1 MTMNSPTPM
10 PSRTQRLAAL
20 AEARPDVLVVGGGI
34 TGAGLALDLV
44 ARGLSVVLVE
54 KDDWAA
60 AASSASSR
68 LIHGG
73 LRYLEQ
79 FELGLV
85 RASCLER
92 GLLLRNAA
100 GLVWPERFTF
110 PLRRGHSPGRA
121 KLAAGLAL
129 YTLVSLPRVLGL
141 PALNGV
147 REVARRVPGI
157 RADLVGGGSYL
168 DGATHDARLTLAVVR
183 AASQRGALVLSRVEA
198 RAIENGAS
206 GASVRLR
213 DVLGGGEF
221 TLTARAVVLAGGP
234 STDALRRLA
243 GLPGGWIRATRGSH
257 VLVPRERLATDGA
270 VIFPSPLDGRVMFLI
285 PWPRHTVIGTTDLDA
300 AADAPVRATRAE
312 VDYLLASANGL
323 VPAAEL
329 GHEDVLSTWAGLR
342 PLLASDAERPSAVS
356 REERIEREGSLYT
369 IAGGKLTA
377 YRAMAEELGARLA
390 RDLGRGDGA
399 RRSPTRAI
407 TLVGAHVRP
416 VARPAWSSL
425 DAGGH
430 LARATDPLAVA
441 WERRY
446 AALVPALA
454 EACQRAESGRSPL
467 DAETLLGEVDWAVR
481 HEDCLSPR
489 DFFLR
494 RTDLGYTAG
503 AQDATLVERVLER
516 MAGLLGW
523 SRERQEAERRA
534 LRAALDGLQAWRE
547 NDSLP
552 AVVRR
557 AR

>member
-1 MTMNSPTPM
+1 MNAPKSM
-10 PSRTQRLAAL
+10 PPRAERLLAL

-60 AASSASSR
+60 ATSSASSR

-92 GLLLRNAA
+92 GLLLDNAA
-100 GLVWPERFTF
+100 GLVWPERFVF
-110 PLRRGHSPGRA
+110 PLRRAQSPGRA

-129 YTLVSLPRVLGL
+129 YTLVSVPRVLGL
-141 PALNGV
+141 PELNGV

-157 RADLVGGGSYL
+157 RTDLVGGGSYL

-183 AASQRGALVLSRVEA
+183 TAIERGALALSRVEA
-198 RAIENGAS
+198 TAIENGAS

-243 GLPGGWIRATRGSH
+243 GLPGGWIRATRGTH
-257 VLVPRERLATDGA
+257 ILVPRERLATDGA

-300 AADAPVRATRAE
+300 AVDAPVRATRAE

-329 GHEDVLSTWAGLR
+329 GYTDVLSTWAGLR

-356 REERIEREGSLYT
+356 REERIEREGALYT

-390 RDLGRGDGA
+390 RDLGRGNGA
-399 RRSPTRAI
+399 ARSPTR
-407 TLVGAHVRP
+407 TLALLGAQARR
-416 VARPAWSSL
+416 VARPAWSAL
-425 DAGGH
+425 DADGR
-430 LARATDPLAVA
+430 LPRAEDPLAVA

-446 AALVPALA
+446 ASFAPAVA
-454 EACQRAESGRSPL
+454 EHCQRAESGRSPL
-467 DAETLLGEVDWAVR
+467 DPETLLGEVDWAVR

-494 RTDLGYTAG
+494 RTDLGYTAQAHDG
-503 AQDATLVERVLER
+503 ALLERVLER
-516 MAGLLGW
+516 MADALGW
-523 SRERQEAERRA
+523 SRERQEGERRA
-534 LRAALDGLQAWRE
+534 LRAALQNLQAWRE

-557 AR
+557 AQ

>member
-1 MTMNSPTPM
+1 MTAPPSSPT
-10 PSRTQRLAAL
+10 RAARLAAL
-20 AEARPDVLVVGGGI
+20 AEARPDVLVIGGGI
-34 TGAGLALDLV
+34 TGAGIALDLA
-44 ARGLSVVLVE
+44 ARGLAVVLVE

-60 AASSASSR
+60 ATSSASSR

-79 FELGLV
+79 FEFGLV

-100 GLVWPERFTF
+100 GLVWPERFVF
-110 PLRRGHSPGRA
+110 PLQRGRSPGRA

-129 YTLVSLPRVLGL
+129 YTLVSVPRVLGWPGL
-141 PALNGV
+141 DSA
-147 REVARRVPGI
+147 REVARRVPGLRTDI
-157 RADLVGGGSYL
+157 VGGGSYL

-183 AASQRGALVLSRVEA
+183 TARTKGVVALSRVEA
-198 RAIENGAS
+198 TAIENGAR

-213 DVLGGGEF
+213 DVLGGTEL
-221 TLTARAVVLAGGP
+221 TLEARAVVLAGGP

-243 GLPGGWIRATRGSH
+243 GLPGGWIRATRGTH
-257 VLVPRERLATDGA
+257 LVVPRERLPTDGA

-300 AADAPVRATRAE
+300 SVDVPPRTTRAE
-312 VDYLLASANGL
+312 VEYLLASANGL

-329 GHEDVLSTWAGLR
+329 GPDDVLGTWAGLR
-342 PLLASDAERPSAVS
+342 PLLASDAENPSAVS
-356 REERIEREGSLYT
+356 REERIEREGALYT

-377 YRAMAEELGARLA
+377 YRAMAEELGARVA

-399 RRSPTRAI
+399 RHSPTRSLA
-407 TLVGAHVRP
+407 LVGAHARP

-425 DAGGH
+425 GATGALASARDA
-430 LARATDPLAVA
+430 LAVA

-446 AALVPALA
+446 AALAPQVA
-454 EACQRAESGRSPL
+454 EACRQDASAREPL
-467 DAETLLGEVDWAVR
+467 DPETLLGEVDWAVE
-481 HEDCLSPR
+481 HEDCLSAR

-494 RTDLGYTAG
+494 RTDLGYTR
-503 AQDATLVERVLER
+503 QTLDERLLASVCER
-516 MAGLLGW
+516 LARGLGW
-523 SRERQEAERRA
+523 SRERAEADRRA
-534 LRAALDGLQAWRE
+534 LRSAFDGLHAWRE
-547 NDSLP
+547 NDSRP

-557 AR
+557 AE